1 MSTAAATK
9 NPFPSPVKAALAE
22 RQAAPLC
29 FSAARVLLVA
39 VLIAAPLAFGA
50 VQTWAWVTL
59 DIVAVVLL
67 LLWAI
72 GSIQQGV
79 VQVHWSPLY
88 IPAMLF
94 LLLGIVQF
102 AGHLTLDPVGTRESL
117 IKIGT
122 DTLFLFIA
130 GQLAVSASE
139 KTWEIAAF
147 LVTVYTFALSIFAVL
162 QYFSSHGLIYW
173 TVKVPLATVFGPYVN
188 HNHYAGLM
196 EMLIPLSA
204 GYFLCLPSDKP
215 WRPLIGVAVV
225 VSLVSVLL
233 SGSRGGFISLLAE
246 TLILAIFLR
255 LRLWSQVGRRLTLTI
270 ALGIIAAALL
280 FFWADRGKISKH
292 LATIANLPKAPDRV
306 LGGRVPVWL
315 DSLQM
320 TRKNLW
326 RGVGLGSFEVVYPQ
340 YQSFPTDVRWD
351 HAHNDY
357 LEAAAETGLPGFA
370 LILIGLVMFVNL
382 AFPGAEDRIRTT
394 SGRLQFAAALGCCG
408 ILVHSFSDF
417 NLHIPANAMWF
428 AVLLAVAT
436 HFGRTFPTEKRGD
449 GSTYA
454 PIPEKHLLGATN
466 VGTMS

>member
-1 MSTAAATK
+1 MSTAAATT
-9 NPFPSPVKAALAE
+9 NPFSSSVKATLAE
-22 RQAAPLC
+22 RPAAPFC
-29 FSAARVLLVA
+29 FSAARVLLMA
-39 VLIAAPLAFGA
+39 TLIAAPLAFGA
-50 VQTWAWVTL
+50 VQTWAWVML
-59 DIVAVVLL
+59 DVVAVVLL

-88 IPAMLF
+88 IPAALF

-102 AGHLTLDPVGTRESL
+102 AGHLTLDPAGTREAL
-117 IKIGT
+117 IKVGT
-122 DTLFLFIA
+122 DLLFFFVA
-130 GQLAVSASE
+130 GQLFVPTSE
-139 KTWEIAAF
+139 KTWGSAAF
-147 LVTVYTFALSIFAVL
+147 LVTVYTFALSIFAVV
-162 QYFSSHGLIYW
+162 QYFSSQGLIYW
-173 TVKVPLATVFGPYVN
+173 TVKVPLVTVFGPYVN

-225 VSLVSVLL
+225 VSIVSVLL

-255 LRLWSQVGRRLTLTI
+255 LRLWSRVGNRLTLTI

-280 FFWADRGKISKH
+280 FFWADPGKISRH
-292 LATIANLPKAPDRV
+292 LATIANLPEAPDRV

-320 TRKNLW
+320 TRRNLW
-326 RGVGLGSFEVVYPQ
+326 RGTGLGSFGVVYPQ
-340 YQSFPTDVRWD
+340 YQSFPTDLSWD

-357 LEAAAETGLPGFA
+357 LEVAAETGLPGAA
-370 LILIGLVMFVNL
+370 LTLIALLMFVSL
-382 AFPGAEDRIRTT
+382 AFTGLEDRIQTI

-436 HFGRTFPTEKRGD
+436 HTGSAFPRGEKKEVSAHG
-449 GSTYA
+449 
-454 PIPEKHLLGATN
+454 PIPEKYLL
-466 VGTMS
+466 